1 MTLKNLIGISL
12 AQVEPDIKTI
22 SRLFDAPKI
31 VVAIFLSI
39 FVIKPLLSYDIP
51 FKKTER
57 YKMKSLKFS

>member
-31 VVAIFLSI
+31 V
-39 FVIKPLLSYDIP
+39 
-51 FKKTER
+51 
-57 YKMKSLKFS
+57 